1 MVILMIAA
9 GFKSGL
15 RIIKNY
21 PAMIVLPAFTFITM
35 GPIGI
40 KSDIKT
46 YFINRRKI
54 GVSYWHILVNVLM
67 AICGTIGGYFYIYL
81 TYGEQFWYFA
91 TYSILDNG
99 TRGPICRRTCDQQ
112 TGGCIDEF
120 IAWKG

>member
-1 MVILMIAA
+1 MIAA

-40 KSDIKT
+40 KSDFKT
-46 YFINRRKI
+46 FFINRRKI

-67 AICGTIGGYFYIYL
+67 AICGTLGGYSYL
-81 TYGEQFWYFA
+81 YEQFWYHKA
-91 TYSILDNG
+91 STDLYYDYSG
-99 TRGPICRRTCDQQ
+99 
-112 TGGCIDEF
+112 F
-120 IAWKG
+120 